1 MSEPGNNMEINRI
14 AADWAAREDLRPLH
28 QDEEGELESWL
39 QLDPRH
45 LGAYGRAKAILL
57 RAQAVQADRSKA
69 PDPSLPPAPQ
79 EAPLTAVPEDYAIV
93 SARMARRR
101 LLLSGLAASVAAVVG
116 GSVWLRGR
124 GGLEADQLYRTARG
138 EIRTIPLEDGSVL
151 TLNTA
156 SAVRVAF
163 RPEERGIELIEGEA
177 FFQVARDRA
186 RPFTVRNAERAVRA
200 IGTAFSVRAF
210 DDAVQVLVQEGRI
223 RFSPSRPG
231 AEAQAQALY
240 ADANMEIVDRLGQ
253 GKPLVRTM
261 SPSDLAQSLAWL
273 DATLSFNETSL
284 QQAALEFR
292 RYSSTPI
299 LLAPGLDHM
308 SITGRFSSNDPVG
321 FAEAVAQVLDLKVER
336 SAQGIKLSPH
346 EGR

>member
-1 MSEPGNNMEINRI
+1 MSEPGNNMEIGRI

-28 QDEEGELESWL
+28 QDEERELETWL
-39 QLDPRH
+39 QQDARH

-57 RAQAVQADRSKA
+57 RAQSVQADRPMA
-69 PDPSLPPAPQ
+69 LDPSLPLAAQ
-79 EAPLTAVPEDYAIV
+79 EAPLPAVPDDYAAA

-101 LLLSGLAASVAAVVG
+101 LLLSGLAASVVAVAG

-124 GGLEADQLYRTARG
+124 GGLEAGRLYRTAHG

-163 RPEERGIELIEGEA
+163 RPEARDVELMEGEA
-177 FFQVARDRA
+177 FFKVAKDRA
-186 RPFTVRNAERAVRA
+186 RPFTVRNADRAVRA
-200 IGTAFSVRAF
+200 VGTAFSVRAF

-223 RFSPSRPG
+223 RFGSSRPDAG
-231 AEAQAQALY
+231 GQALY

-253 GKPLVRTM
+253 GKPVVRTM

-273 DATLSFNETSL
+273 DATLSFNEASL

-299 LLAPGLDHM
+299 LLAPGVDHM

-336 SAQGIKLSPH
+336 TTQGIKLSPH
-346 EGR
+346 EER